1 MSDGARRVASTPMS
15 YDIFFVRRDPGQT
28 FQDALDD
35 LEGSYEGGDPGP
47 LSEADLELWDAVL
60 PRAIDVLGPSAEIES
75 VGSETRELCDPATGI
90 GLTFFQ
96 GEFEIHVPEP
106 GSGAAA
112 VAPAARLDEIE
123 MMNRVYALAH
133 AVEQATG
140 LEGYDPQ
147 LGEPVS
153 DTAESSSTPRGRAV
167 AAAGDDD
174 EDLDRPR
181 STRSGAAARP
191 PVSPQG
197 RRVVAESAAAGRWW
211 EFWKS

>member
-1 MSDGARRVASTPMS
+1 MS

-60 PRAIDVLGPSAEIES
+60 PRALDVLGPSAEVES
-75 VGSETRELCDPATGI
+75 VGSETRELCDPVSGI

-96 GEFEIHVPEP
+96 GEFEIHVPEL
-106 GSGAAA
+106 GSGGSAGSAGSA
-112 VAPAARLDEIE
+112 MASADGLDEVEI
-123 MMNRVYALAH
+123 MSRVYALAH
-133 AVEQATG
+133 AVEEATG

-153 DTAESSSTPRGRAV
+153 DTSHSSSTPRGRAV
-167 AAAGDDD
+167 AAATDDD
-174 EDLDRPR
+174 EDADRPR
-181 STRSGAAARP
+181 SSHSASFARP
-191 PVSPQG
+191 PVRRDSARLGEPAPSG
-197 RRVVAESAAAGRWW
+197 RRWW
-211 EFWKS
+211 EFWKP

>member
-1 MSDGARRVASTPMS
+1 MS

-47 LSEADLELWDAVL
+47 LSESDLELWDAVL
-60 PRAIDVLGPSAEIES
+60 PRALRVLGPTAEVES

-90 GLTFFQ
+90 GLTLFQ

-106 GSGAAA
+106 GSGGS
-112 VAPAARLDEIE
+112 VSPGAPLDQVE
-123 MMNRVYALAH
+123 MMSRVYAIAH
-133 AVEQATG
+133 AVEEATG

-167 AAAGDDD
+167 AAATDDD
-174 EDLDRPR
+174 EDRDRPR
-181 STRSGAAARP
+181 WSGSGAGRRAGVSTRAGAGPDAGP
-191 PVSPQG
+191 
-197 RRVVAESAAAGRWW
+197 SASTEADRRWW
-211 EFWKS
+211 EFWKP